1 MTRYRVRW
9 TVHGAAKL
17 LSHDGAVMESQMF
30 RIGQRLWQL
39 SLHTRD
45 EDWHANDAK
54 LQLQSVT
61 DDTHCYPIVQW
72 TIGVDEPKKLPQ
84 TNSSDYVC
92 WEEFSRDEL
101 IAASRTGALTV
112 TAVIAVPTIACGDP
126 VADSL
131 LALLDSGRE
140 SDVSFV
146 VDYVKIPAHKAILAQ
161 HSKELKVLMD
171 QCKDGV
177 IKLENSSEE
186 AVRKL
191 LRLPPAVCHA

>member
-1 MTRYRVRW
+1 MEW
-9 TVHGAAKL
+9 TIHGVAKL
-17 LSHDGAVMESQMF
+17 LSHDGAVLKSAPFQLDNK
-30 RIGQRLWQL
+30 RWQL
-39 SLHTRD
+39 SLHVRD
-45 EDWHANDAK
+45 EECVGCDARIE
-54 LQLQSVT
+54 LQTV
-61 DDTHCYPIVQW
+61 DDEAGSCCSIVQW
-72 TIGVDEPKKLPQ
+72 AFTVGAHSWWPETSCSDHRCWIGLTHNEV
-84 TNSSDYVC
+84 S
-92 WEEFSRDEL
+92 
-101 IAASRTGALTV
+101 AACANGALTV
-112 TAVIAVPTIACGDP
+112 IAEIAIPTAASGKLL
-126 VADSL
+126 ADSL